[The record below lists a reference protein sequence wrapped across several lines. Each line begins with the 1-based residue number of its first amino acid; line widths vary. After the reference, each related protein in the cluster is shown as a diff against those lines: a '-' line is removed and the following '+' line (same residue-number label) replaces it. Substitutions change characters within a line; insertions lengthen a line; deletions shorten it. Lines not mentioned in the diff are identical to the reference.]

1 MSAFEMFTILSQ
13 LAHPSAGGLLFALQ
27 KSGHV
32 RSEHGG
38 EVAML
43 TRRGFSGFASCA
55 ICGLAGFIATDASA
69 QGSPP
74 PGSPSFRRK
83 ILSQTDGPVPGYV
96 TILVEAEVDPGVT
109 VPRHTHPGIESAYVV
124 EGSLELPIEGQPT
137 RTYKSGDSYQVPT
150 GTPHGGG
157 TPSDKRIRFTATY
170 VVEKDKPL
178 ASPA

>member
-1 MSAFEMFTILSQ
+1 
-13 LAHPSAGGLLFALQ
+13 
-27 KSGHV
+27 
-32 RSEHGG
+32 
-38 EVAML
+38 ML
-43 TRRGFSGFASCA
+43 TRRGFSGFVSCA
-55 ICGLAGFIATDASA
+55 ICGLTGFIATGAFA

-74 PGSPSFRRK
+74 AGSPSFRRK

-96 TILVEAEVDPGVT
+96 TIIVDAEVDPGVT
-109 VPRHTHPGIESAYVV
+109 VPRHTHPGIESAYVL

-137 RTYKSGDSYQVPT
+137 RTYNPGDNYQVPT

-157 TPSDKRIRFTATY
+157 KPSDKKIRFTATY

>member
-1 MSAFEMFTILSQ
+1 MASPASILKPSGPSVGLGRTSACDPWAKYGRHIIRVSK
-13 LAHPSAGGLLFALQ
+13 APGSR
-27 KSGHV
+27 SGNG
-32 RSEHGG
+32 R

-55 ICGLAGFIATDASA
+55 ICGLTGFVATDASA

-74 PGSPSFRRK
+74 AGSPSFRRK

-96 TILVEAEVDPGVT
+96 TIIVDAEVDPGVT

-137 RTYKSGDSYQVPT
+137 RTYNPGDSYQVPT
-150 GTPHGGG
+150 GTPL
-157 TPSDKRIRFTATY
+157 RA
-170 VVEKDKPL
+170 V
-178 ASPA
+178 SPATRR

>member
-1 MSAFEMFTILSQ
+1 
-13 LAHPSAGGLLFALQ
+13 
-27 KSGHV
+27 
-32 RSEHGG
+32 
-38 EVAML
+38 ML

-55 ICGLAGFIATDASA
+55 ICGLTGFFATDAST
-69 QGSPP
+69 QGSRPA
-74 PGSPSFRRK
+74 GSPSFRRK

-96 TILVEAEVDPGVT
+96 TIIVDAEVDPGVT

-137 RTYKSGDSYQVPT
+137 RTYNPGDSYQVPT
-150 GTPHGGG
+150 GTPHAGGK
-157 TPSDKRIRFTATY
+157 PSDKKIRFTATY